1 MNKLKNDVVILINDI
16 IEKVERLVP
25 ETGGFDTV
33 YSEYKNIEKDLCL
46 TDVMLKVEAVPAFL
60 DSERN
65 QRYLTCV
72 GYKLPIPIKST
83 LTMKKGTKSE
93 ILAFLRDEISAERI
107 SEKIL
112 QLDYNL
118 QDV

>member
-1 MNKLKNDVVILINDI
+1 MDKLKNDVVILIKDL

-25 ETGGFDTV
+25 EAGGFDTV
-33 YSEYKNIEKDLCL
+33 YSEFRNVEKDLCL
-46 TDVMLKVEAVPAFL
+46 TVPAFL
-60 DSERN
+60 DSESN

-72 GYKLPIPIKST
+72 GYKLPIAIKST

-107 SEKIL
+107 SEKVL

>member
-1 MNKLKNDVVILINDI
+1 MDKLKNDVVILIKDL

-25 ETGGFDTV
+25 EAGGFDTV
-33 YSEYKNIEKDLCL
+33 YSEFRNVEKDLCL

-60 DSERN
+60 DCERN
-65 QRYLTCV
+65 KRYLTCV
-72 GYKLPIPIKST
+72 GYKLPIPIKSI

-93 ILAFLRDEISAERI
+93 ILAFLCDEISAQRI

-112 QLDYNL
+112 Q
-118 QDV
+118 